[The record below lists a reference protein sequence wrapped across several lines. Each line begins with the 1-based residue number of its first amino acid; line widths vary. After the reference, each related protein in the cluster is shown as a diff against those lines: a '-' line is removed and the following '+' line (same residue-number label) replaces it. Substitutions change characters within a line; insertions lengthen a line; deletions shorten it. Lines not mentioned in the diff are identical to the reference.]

1 MAFDHDDVLFILL
14 AGIYEL
20 ERWASHTAV
29 ASLDFGVFWI
39 ICTEWLELVGHFFKV
54 AMERSTDF
62 PT

>member
-1 MAFDHDDVLFILL
+1 VLFILL

-20 ERWASHTAV
+20 ERWASQIAV

-39 ICTEWLELVGHFFKV
+39 ICTEWLEFVGHFFKV
-54 AMERSTDF
+54 AMKRSTDF